1 MTPYPV
7 AQVEI
12 HGTQKAGKEKPSL
25 GGDMEQVAR
34 VAKLSRE
41 AWNWPLTGEQPT
53 ENMAVQEL
61 K

>member
-1 MTPYPV
+1 MITPCVNRWSPLMTPYPV

-25 GGDMEQVAR
+25 GGDIEQVAR

-41 AWNWPLTGEQPT
+41 A
-53 ENMAVQEL
+53 
-61 K
+61 